1 MCGKDQSIMTARI
14 VYDLNEWLPSDGEDG
29 ISFSYDRRFLDVI
42 VIYSGDEND
51 EEKKILRFK
60 DTSFWAVGA
69 FPGVTEVGKYDI
81 GEFLTGAVI
90 EASQSELSK
99 SWASY
104 WESSKVN
111 RQCRHFVM
119 FWESLNK
126 VVHVVAESVECV

>member
-1 MCGKDQSIMTARI
+1 MTARI
-14 VYDLNEWLPSDGEDG
+14 IFDLNEWLPSDGEDE
-29 ISFSYDRRFLDVI
+29 IAFAYNRRFLEVI
-42 VIYSGDEND
+42 VIYRGNEYE
-51 EEKKILRFK
+51 EEKKTLRFK

-69 FPGVTEVGKYDI
+69 FPGVTQVGKYDI
-81 GEFLTGAVI
+81 GDFVTGAVI

-104 WESSKVN
+104 WDSSKVN